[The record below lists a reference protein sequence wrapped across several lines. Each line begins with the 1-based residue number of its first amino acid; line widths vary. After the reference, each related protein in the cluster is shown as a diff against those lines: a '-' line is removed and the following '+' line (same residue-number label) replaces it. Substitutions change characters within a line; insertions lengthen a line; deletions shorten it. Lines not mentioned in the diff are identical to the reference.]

1 MGAQPTGQAGY
12 EVDGARQA
20 EEASQTRAT
29 VARKEVRGW
38 LIGRVLPALSVHCI
52 FTSSFSPVI
61 SSSLSSLVEY
71 MITNGTPLVARW

>member
-29 VARKEVRGW
+29 VAQKEARGRRR
-38 LIGRVLPALSVHCI
+38 GRVLPALSVHCI
-52 FTSSFSPVI
+52 FTSSFSPVV
-61 SSSLSSLVEY
+61 SSPLSSLVEY
-71 MITNGTPLVARW
+71 VITNGTPLVAHW